1 MSLVELTYQ
10 KRKEKKNRANLSI
23 FHFFYPTR
31 ILLFIDRKLCCATV
45 KSLFTNDGKHG
56 GEATVEAV
64 QFIADHVK
72 AHDCQLHP
80 DSIEV
85 RGNEC

>member
-1 MSLVELTYQ
+1 M
-10 KRKEKKNRANLSI
+10 
-23 FHFFYPTR
+23 
-31 ILLFIDRKLCCATV
+31 
-45 KSLFTNDGKHG
+45 KSLFTNEGKHG

-64 QFIADHVK
+64 QLIAEYVK

-85 RGNEC
+85 LDFPFGCWYFNVLASVSVCNLNNWLGLHDLNLTWRNKNLKC